1 MSQVSLLSVDVSQT
15 PDIKGGSSDA
25 SAKGQAKSSTFSVA
39 MEQHYPTK
47 KVLESDG
54 KVKQDGNLV
63 SKAATSQ
70 EQNFDKDGSLKA
82 VNVKRA
88 EDAHTLPVP
97 LLPEDEALIADSKA
111 NDDAHTLPVP
121 VSPEEA
127 ALLTKLSSAD
137 DAHTLPVPVSPEDE
151 SLRVKSSASG
161 DAHTLPVPIRANDEP
176 LISATSDKNR
186 ASDKNDAHTLPVP
199 VTPLS
204 VETVL
209 TKSGN
214 ATVTHEIKGIYNQQK
229 SSIDLHPQSPTGS
242 VKSTESDDAV
252 DLLNMLNGA
261 QKLLTKTS
269 AEQVLVEQNKVD
281 QSIKVSD
288 LKNVQVS
295 SSNLN
300 TVSEEQVKQLI
311 AEQSILEKTAKNE
324 QVQASSDAKLAATS
338 EAKATAFAIDQG
350 LVDKAQIAD
359 QADAQAISQDGKL
372 TSDNKQNITSG
383 LVDNKTQVQVADA
396 NRELVTANK
405 KASQALDT
413 QSKTL
418 VDENNTAKV
427 QDEKLANAAEVKR
440 TIDNQQAS
448 TRPVNQSTASVV
460 ATSPADPKLDANQ
473 KFVAN
478 ANPDKSASSDI
489 ELAAQTK
496 AENDKQAQQPEKILS
511 SFNQTLDAQAGQPI
525 ASTAALAAQQEQS
538 FDSVMNTLT
547 ATTVETQ
554 KSITALNTETI
565 AIYRKDFAAAVKDKV
580 MVMIN
585 QKIQQVDIQLDPP
598 EMGNVHVRVN
608 LQNEQAAVQFIV
620 QNQQAKDALEQ
631 NMGKLREMLAEN
643 GVDVGDAN
651 IEQRQANEQN
661 SHGAN
666 GQANKGQRGDSGDEV
681 IDENDNVTLNMVK
694 ASSTG
699 VDYYA

>member
-25 SAKGQAKSSTFSVA
+25 SVKGQAKSSTFSVS

-70 EQNFDKDGSLKA
+70 EQNFGKDGSLKEA
-82 VNVKRA
+82 KVKRA

-97 LLPEDEALIADSKA
+97 
-111 NDDAHTLPVP
+111 
-121 VSPEEA
+121 VSPEET

-137 DAHTLPVPVSPEDE
+137 DAHTLPVQISPENE
-151 SLRVKSSASG
+151 YLRVKSSTIG
-161 DAHTLPVPIRANDEP
+161 DAHTLPI
-176 LISATSDKNR
+176 
-186 ASDKNDAHTLPVP
+186 P
-199 VTPLS
+199 VTLLS
-204 VETVL
+204 VEAEAS
-209 TKSGN
+209 KPGN
-214 ATVTHEIKGIYNQQK
+214 VIVKNETKGIQL
-229 SSIDLHPQSPTGS
+229 SIDLQSPSVTGS
-242 VKSTESDDAV
+242 ANSSDSDDTV

-269 AEQVLVEQNKVD
+269 AEQVLVQQNKVD
-281 QSIKVSD
+281 QSSKVSD

-300 TVSEEQVKQLI
+300 TASEEQVKQLI
-311 AEQSILEKTAKNE
+311 VEQSIQEKTAKNE

-359 QADAQAISQDGKL
+359 QTDAQTIYQGGKL
-372 TSDNKQNITSG
+372 TSDNKQNITSS
-383 LVDNKTQVQVADA
+383 LVDNKTQIQAEDS
-396 NRELVTANK
+396 NRELVMTNK
-405 KASQALDT
+405 KISQALDT

-418 VDENNTAKV
+418 VDENNNAKV
-427 QDEKLANAAEVKR
+427 QDEKLANAPEVKR

-448 TRPVNQSTASVV
+448 TRPVNQSTASAVI
-460 ATSPADPKLDANQ
+460 TSPAEPKLDGTQ

-478 ANPDKSASSDI
+478 ANPDKSASSEI

-511 SFNQTLDAQAGQPI
+511 SFNQTLDAQAGQPM

-547 ATTVETQ
+547 TTTVETQ

-598 EMGNVHVRVN
+598 EMGNVHIRVN

-661 SHGAN
+661 SHSAN

>member
-70 EQNFDKDGSLKA
+70 EQNFGKDSSLKEA
-82 VNVKRA
+82 KVKRA

-97 LLPEDEALIADSKA
+97 LLPEDETLIVDSTV
-111 NDDAHTLPVP
+111 NDDVHTLPVP

-137 DAHTLPVPVSPEDE
+137 DAHTLPVPISPEND
-151 SLRVKSSASG
+151 SLRVKSSTIG
-161 DAHTLPVPIRANDEP
+161 DAHTLPVPILSNDEP
-176 LISATSDKNR
+176 LTSATSDKNR

-229 SSIDLHPQSPTGS
+229 SSIDLHSQSPTGS

-269 AEQVLVEQNKVD
+269 AEQVLVDQNKVD

-300 TVSEEQVKQLI
+300 TASEEQVKQLI

-359 QADAQAISQDGKL
+359 QTDAQTISQGGKL
-372 TSDNKQNITSG
+372 TSDNKQNITSS
-383 LVDNKTQVQVADA
+383 LVDNKTQIQTEDS
-396 NRELVTANK
+396 NRELVMTNK
-405 KASQALDT
+405 KISQALDT

-418 VDENNTAKV
+418 IDENNNAKV

-448 TRPVNQSTASVV
+448 TRPVNQSTASAVI
-460 ATSPADPKLDANQ
+460 TSPAEPKLDGTQ

-478 ANPDKSASSDI
+478 ANPDKSASSEI

-547 ATTVETQ
+547 TTTVETQ

-580 MVMIN
+580 MVLSLIH
-585 QKIQQVDIQLDPP
+585 I
-598 EMGNVHVRVN
+598 
-608 LQNEQAAVQFIV
+608 
-620 QNQQAKDALEQ
+620 
-631 NMGKLREMLAEN
+631 
-643 GVDVGDAN
+643 
-651 IEQRQANEQN
+651 
-661 SHGAN
+661 
-666 GQANKGQRGDSGDEV
+666 
-681 IDENDNVTLNMVK
+681 
-694 ASSTG
+694 
-699 VDYYA
+699 

>member
-1 MSQVSLLSVDVSQT
+1 
-15 PDIKGGSSDA
+15 
-25 SAKGQAKSSTFSVA
+25 
-39 MEQHYPTK
+39 
-47 KVLESDG
+47 
-54 KVKQDGNLV
+54 
-63 SKAATSQ
+63 
-70 EQNFDKDGSLKA
+70 
-82 VNVKRA
+82 
-88 EDAHTLPVP
+88 
-97 LLPEDEALIADSKA
+97 
-111 NDDAHTLPVP
+111 
-121 VSPEEA
+121 
-127 ALLTKLSSAD
+127 
-137 DAHTLPVPVSPEDE
+137 
-151 SLRVKSSASG
+151 
-161 DAHTLPVPIRANDEP
+161 
-176 LISATSDKNR
+176 
-186 ASDKNDAHTLPVP
+186 
-199 VTPLS
+199 
-204 VETVL
+204 
-209 TKSGN
+209 
-214 ATVTHEIKGIYNQQK
+214 
-229 SSIDLHPQSPTGS
+229 
-242 VKSTESDDAV
+242 
-252 DLLNMLNGA
+252 MLFR
-261 QKLLTKTS
+261 S
-269 AEQVLVEQNKVD
+269 
-281 QSIKVSD
+281 
-288 LKNVQVS
+288 
-295 SSNLN
+295 
-300 TVSEEQVKQLI
+300 KQLI

-359 QADAQAISQDGKL
+359 QTDAQTISQGGKL
-372 TSDNKQNITSG
+372 TSDNKQNITSS
-383 LVDNKTQVQVADA
+383 LVDNKTQIQTEDS
-396 NRELVTANK
+396 NRELVMTNK
-405 KASQALDT
+405 KISQALDT

-418 VDENNTAKV
+418 IDENNNAKV

-448 TRPVNQSTASVV
+448 TRPVNQSTASAVI
-460 ATSPADPKLDANQ
+460 TSPAEPKLDGTQ

-478 ANPDKSASSDI
+478 ANPDKSASSEI

-547 ATTVETQ
+547 TTTVETQ

-661 SHGAN
+661 SHSAN